1 MCQSMDASNA
11 VARVLSHAARK
22 ISGEDSKH
30 RAGTSN
36 TLGYGAIIEG
46 REGAYIMA
54 NALASPS
61 ALQEIG
67 SFDLIASPR
76 PSPPP
81 WDARRIIIQFA
92 YFRNGPIFYTNS
104 ELFLVPLVSAG
115 SVHIWLKVLT
125 PPFYESE
132 KTSVDF
138 LAQLQVVGMSAASPV
153 SGTMC
158 PYLAP

>member
-36 TLGYGAIIEG
+36 ILGYGAIIEG

-115 SVHIWLKVLT
+115 SVHIWFNTRLMRVDV
-125 PPFYESE
+125 E
-132 KTSVDF
+132 KGWTAITVRGSVIHSF
-138 LAQLQVVGMSAASPV
+138 IKSL
-153 SGTMC
+153 
-158 PYLAP
+158 